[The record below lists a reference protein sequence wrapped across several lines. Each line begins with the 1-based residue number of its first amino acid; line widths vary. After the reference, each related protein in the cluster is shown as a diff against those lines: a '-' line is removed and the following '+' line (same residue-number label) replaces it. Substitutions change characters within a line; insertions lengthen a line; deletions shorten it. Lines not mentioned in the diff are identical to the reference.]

1 MYSLSFNSKFTL
13 YPSELFSAEA
23 SPRIPLGE
31 LTTLPRSPRRKFCE
45 GRYIF
50 NFCPPNLPSPRGWG
64 KKNFGLVCSPPHL
77 QKPCGATDLEYAK
90 YFAFLW
96 MIQRHMNF

>member
-23 SPRIPLGE
+23 SPRVPLGE
-31 LTTLPRSPRRKFCE
+31 LTTLPRPPRRKFCE

-50 NFCPPNLPSPRGWG
+50 NFCPPREDKNMPSGGEEKFPTFGRTILLPPSPNTLR
-64 KKNFGLVCSPPHL
+64 
-77 QKPCGATDLEYAK
+77 
-90 YFAFLW
+90 
-96 MIQRHMNF
+96 RHWLSKLIIARL